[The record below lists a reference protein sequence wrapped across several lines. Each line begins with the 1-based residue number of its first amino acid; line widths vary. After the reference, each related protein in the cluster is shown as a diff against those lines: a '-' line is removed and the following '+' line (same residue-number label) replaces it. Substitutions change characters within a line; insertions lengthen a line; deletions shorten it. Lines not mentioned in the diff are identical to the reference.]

1 MISKK
6 LSEALS
12 FSKAPFSAIVFDCDG
27 VLIDATR
34 SYDQTLELSA
44 SAFAS
49 LLGFKLPSEQFRR
62 AIESLRRLG
71 TFNNDWDAL
80 AVITAYVYAKSSTRQ
95 FLDSISLVEPHPER
109 IRAFES
115 AALDSMKRVSPI
127 LLDFQEFDLLLASTP
142 SGALRDE
149 IIAKLILD
157 SKLLGQ
163 YYRCV
168 SYPKPVE
175 ESLLGRFFDEAMYG
189 QSLFQNTYGIECAT
203 SIVSKPGF
211 IQNERLLV
219 SENVMDDLVPLCSG
233 NFGILTGRPK
243 IPTIFSLGKLFT
255 TYFKEL
261 GICQFL
267 GDYSQNDGEWKPSP
281 KPMIRIGS
289 ILRNKESPIL
299 YVGDSG
305 EDLALA
311 KKANESGKI
320 SQNVLFAAIASS
332 KEKEEYF
339 AKQGVDC
346 IVSGVNELPTLL
358 SQKILEKA

>member
-1 MISKK
+1 MISKN
-6 LSEALS
+6 LSAAL
-12 FSKAPFSAIVFDCDG
+12 FSKIPFSAIVFDCDG
-27 VLIDATR
+27 VLIDASH
-34 SYDQTLELSA
+34 SYEQTLELSA
-44 SAFAS
+44 NAFAS
-49 LLGFKLPSEQFRR
+49 LLGFKLPSERFRR
-62 AIESLRRLG
+62 AVESLRRLG

-80 AVITAYVYAKSSTRQ
+80 AVITAYIYAKSSTRQ
-95 FLDSISLVEPHPER
+95 FLDSISLVESQPEK

-115 AALDSMKRVSPI
+115 AALDAMKRVSPFV
-127 LLDFQEFDLLLASTP
+127 LDFEEFDLLLASTP

-149 IIAKLILD
+149 IISKLISASD
-157 SKLLGQ
+157 LLGQ
-163 YYRCV
+163 YYRCI
-168 SYPKPVE
+168 SYPKPVG

-189 QSLFQNTYGIECAT
+189 QGVFQSTYGIECAT
-203 SIVSKPGF
+203 SVVSRPGF
-211 IQNERLLV
+211 IQNEKLLV
-219 SENVMDDLVPLCSG
+219 SENVMDELASLCSG

-255 TYFKEL
+255 LYFKEP

-267 GDYSQNDGEWKPSP
+267 GDYSHSDDEWKPSP

-289 ILRNKESPIL
+289 ILCNKESPIL

-305 EDLALA
+305 EDLVLA
-311 KKANESGKI
+311 KRANESGKI
-320 SQNVLFAAIASS
+320 SQSVLFAAVASS

-346 IVSGVNELPTLL
+346 IVSGMNELPSLL